1 MSKRSESPKDAPEI
15 ATTHCP
21 YCALNCG
28 LQLGHDGSTISG
40 TIRWKGSPLT
50 GGALCS
56 KGVSAFEQVNHPDRI
71 TMPLRRRGNDFE
83 EIGWEEAL
91 DEAVA
96 GFLRIAEQHGRA
108 ANAVLSGGSLT
119 NEKVYLMGKFARLA
133 LKTPHIDYN
142 GRFCMT
148 SAGAANTLAFGAD
161 RMMTPLVELDRAEVA
176 VVVGA
181 NISAAFPVVLP
192 KLLDGVRRRGGRVI
206 VVDPRASRF
215 VKPGDLH
222 LANRPGTDAVLF
234 NGLLNQI
241 AASGLVDD
249 KFVRNRTSGFEAAL
263 RAAAPY
269 DLHTVADLVDVEAKL
284 LIEAAQLIGTADRCM
299 YLHGRG
305 PEQQVGG
312 VDNVMSIINVGLA
325 CGHVGRPGS
334 GINMLTGQR
343 NGQGGREWGQRCNQL
358 PAGRDIEDPAHRAV
372 VAERWGVEPDE
383 LPGIGKTYVEILQMA
398 ARREIRGL
406 LSICT
411 NMSVSSPDLDR
422 VDEQMASL
430 EHVVMI
436 EPFFSRSAQFA
447 HIVLPGTTFAEEDG
461 TITTLEGRVVRI
473 DQAVAPLPRRSD
485 LDIIR
490 NLARRLG
497 CRQHFDFHRASEV
510 FEEMRRVSAGGP
522 VDYAGI
528 SYERIRRDRGV
539 FWPCPDEKHPG
550 TPQLYTER
558 FHHEDGRARFQPVH
572 PTPPPA
578 VVDTDYPL
586 VLTTGRVLA
595 QFLSGNQ
602 TMRIEAQHSLEPA
615 SFVEVHPG
623 TAQRFGLQVGCAATL
638 TSRQASVEV
647 AWRPNTD
654 LRADTLFMPYHWPEC
669 NRLVAADLD
678 SVSKIPGFKY
688 TPVLLAPSSSAV
700 NATGQSA
707 VSASTTAS
715 SIGTNRAV
723 VGSMT

>member
-1 MSKRSESPKDAPEI
+1 MAKRNSPPPAQVT
-15 ATTHCP
+15 TTHCP

-28 LQLGHDGSTISG
+28 LQLGHDGKVISE

-56 KGVSAFEQVNHPDRI
+56 KGVSAFEQVDHPDRI

-91 DEAVA
+91 DFAA
-96 GFLRIAEQHGRA
+96 DGFLRLADQHGHGT
-108 ANAVLSGGSLT
+108 NAVLSGGSLT
-119 NEKVYLMGKFARLA
+119 NEKVYLMGKLARLA
-133 LKTPHIDYN
+133 LKTPHVDYN

-148 SAGAANTLAFGAD
+148 SAGAANKMALGAD
-161 RMMTPLVELDRAEVA
+161 RMMTPLAELGRAEVA
-176 VVVGA
+176 VVIGA

-234 NGLLNQI
+234 GGLLNQI
-241 AASGLVDD
+241 SQTGLVDH
-249 KFVRNRTSGFEAAL
+249 KFVRNRTTGLDDAL
-263 RAAAPY
+263 AAAAPF
-269 DLHTVADLVDVEAKL
+269 DLATTADLVDVDAGAL
-284 LIEAAQLIGTADRCM
+284 AEAAQLIGTADRCM

-312 VDNVMSIINVGLA
+312 VDNVLAIINVGLA

-358 PAGRDIEDPAHRAV
+358 PAGRDIDNPEHRSV
-372 VAERWGVEPDE
+372 VADRWGVAVDE
-383 LPGIGKTYVEILQMA
+383 LPASGATYVEILQMA
-398 ARREIRGL
+398 SRGEIRGL

-411 NMSVSSPDLDR
+411 NMSVSAPDLDR
-422 VDEQMASL
+422 VDEQMSAL

-436 EPFFSRSAQFA
+436 EPFFSRSAKFA
-447 HIVLPGTTFAEEDG
+447 DLVLPGTTFAEEDG

-473 DQAVAPLPRRSD
+473 DQAVAPVPRRSD

-497 CRQHFDFHRASEV
+497 SAQHFDFHRASDV
-510 FEEMRRVSAGGP
+510 FDEMRAVSAGGP

-528 SYERIRRDRGV
+528 TYDRIRREGGV
-539 FWPCPDEKHPG
+539 CWPCPDEKHPG

-558 FHHEDGRARFQPVH
+558 FHHADGRARFHSVAPVAP
-572 PTPPPA
+572 PT
-578 VVDTDYPL
+578 VTDEDFPL

-602 TMRIEAQHSLEPA
+602 TMRIEAQQVLEPEP
-615 SFVEVHPG
+615 FVEVHPS
-623 TAQRFGLQVGCAATL
+623 TAAVAGLIAGEPAVL
-638 TSRQASVEV
+638 VSRQASVEV
-647 AWRPNTD
+647 AWRVNPD
-654 LRADTLFMPYHWPEC
+654 LREDTLFMPYHWPEC

-678 SVSKIPGFKY
+678 PISKIPGFKY
-688 TPVLLAPSSSAV
+688 TPVSLAPTCEAAAHSA
-700 NATGQSA
+700 N
-707 VSASTTAS
+707 ASTTAS
-715 SIGTNRAV
+715 SIGISRAV
-723 VGSMT
+723 AGSMT

>member
-1 MSKRSESPKDAPEI
+1 MAKRRSDAPEVT
-15 ATTHCP
+15 TTHCP

-28 LQLGHDGSTISG
+28 LQLGHDGTIVAE

-56 KGVSAFEQVNHPDRI
+56 KGVSAFEQVNHADRI

-83 EIGWEEAL
+83 EIGWEDAL
-91 DEAVA
+91 DEAAA
-96 GFLRIAEQHGRA
+96 GFLRIAGEHGRD

-148 SAGAANTLAFGAD
+148 SAGAANKLAFGAD
-161 RMMTPLVELDRAEVA
+161 RMMTPLDELRRAEVA

-222 LANRPGTDAVLF
+222 IANRPGTDAIVF
-234 NGLLNQI
+234 NGLLDLI
-241 AASGLVDD
+241 AKAGLVDS
-249 KFVRNRTSGFEAAL
+249 KFVRNRTTGFEAAL
-263 RAAAPY
+263 AAAAPF
-269 DLHTVADLVDVEAKL
+269 DVETVAELADVDAAL
-284 LIEAAQLIGTADRCM
+284 FNEAAQLIGSADRCM

-312 VDNVMSIINVGLA
+312 VDNVLAIINVGLA

-334 GINMLTGQR
+334 GVNMLTGQR

-358 PAGRDIEDPAHRAV
+358 PSGRDIEDPGDRAV
-372 VAERWGVEPDE
+372 VAERWGVDPDD
-383 LPGIGKTYVEILQMA
+383 LPGIGKTYVEILQQA
-398 ARREIRGL
+398 GRGEIKGL

-411 NMSVSSPDLDR
+411 NMNVSSPDLDR
-422 VDEQMASL
+422 VDEQMAGL

-436 EPFFSRSAQFA
+436 EPFFSRSARFA
-447 HIVLPGTTFAEEDG
+447 DIVLPGTTFAEESG

-485 LDIIR
+485 IDIIR

-497 CRQHFDFHRASEV
+497 VSQHFDFHRAREV
-510 FEEMRRVSAGGP
+510 FDEMRRVSAGGP

-528 SYERIRRDRGV
+528 TYERIRDEGGV

-558 FHHEDGRARFQPVH
+558 FHHDDGRARFRPVQ
-572 PTPPPA
+572 PTPPPV
-578 VVDTDYPL
+578 VVDADYPL

-602 TMRIEAQHSLEPA
+602 TMRIEAQQTLEPA
-615 SFVEVHPG
+615 CFVEVHPD
-623 TAQRFGLQVGCAATL
+623 TAARVGLEAGVTASL
-638 TSRQASVEV
+638 TSRQATVEV
-647 AWRPNTD
+647 AWRPNPG
-654 LRADTLFMPYHWPEC
+654 LRDDTLFMPYHWPEC
-669 NRLVAADLD
+669 NRLVASDLD
-678 SVSKIPGFKY
+678 PVSKIPGFKY
-688 TPVLLAPSSSAV
+688 TPVLLAPSSAPRA
-700 NATGQSA
+700 ATGQVDA
-707 VSASTTAS
+707 SASTTAS
-715 SIGTNRAV
+715 SIGINRAV
-723 VGSMT
+723 AGSMI